1 MAVIVNSDKK
11 VSDSF
16 AIRSYE
22 VDAVKRLKPSAFMD
36 MAQEM
41 AYQAAS
47 AMKFGYYE
55 LIQSNLAWV
64 LSRMRFRFL
73 DAPQWEDE
81 VTIRTWHRGAF
92 GPFFVRDFEVVGKD
106 GHRMIEATSS
116 WVVID
121 VESRRMAR
129 PEDVLPKEDTACHDF
144 AIETPAGKVMMP
156 RGAEQTLISTHK
168 VAYSDIDLV
177 GHTNNARYVA
187 WAMDCM
193 DYGPDG
199 VTVDEVEIVFHHEA
213 RPGDA
218 IDLYR
223 ADSDGATFVEG
234 RRDGTPIFCVKLV
247 TSVK

>member
-16 AIRSYE
+16 AIKCYE
-22 VDAVKRLKPSAFMD
+22 VDSAKRLKPTAFMD

-55 LIQSNLAWV
+55 LIQNNLAWV

-73 DAPQWEDE
+73 DTPHWEDE

-121 VESRRMAR
+121 VESRRMSH

-156 RGAEQTLISTHK
+156 RGVEPEYVKTHK

-187 WAMDCM
+187 WALDCLEFGG
-193 DYGPDG
+193 DSIR
-199 VTVDEVEIVFHHEA
+199 VDEVEIVFHHEA
-213 RPGDA
+213 RPGDEIA
-218 IDLYR
+218 LLKVEK
-223 ADSDGATFVEG
+223 DGWVYVEG
-234 RRDGTPIFCVKLV
+234 RREETPVFCVKFR
-247 TSVK
+247 SN

>member
-16 AIRSYE
+16 AIKCYE
-22 VDAVKRLKPSAFMD
+22 VDSAKRLKPTAFMD

-73 DAPQWEDE
+73 DTPHWEDE

-121 VESRRMAR
+121 VESRRMSH

-156 RGAEQTLISTHK
+156 RGVEPEYVTTHK

-187 WAMDCM
+187 WALDCLE
-193 DYGPDG
+193 YGGDSIR
-199 VTVDEVEIVFHHEA
+199 VDEVEIVFHHEA
-213 RPGDA
+213 RPGDEIA
-218 IDLYR
+218 LLKVEK
-223 ADSDGATFVEG
+223 DGWVYVEG
-234 RRDGTPIFCVKLV
+234 RREETPVFCVKFR
-247 TSVK
+247 SN

>member
-16 AIRSYE
+16 AIKCYE
-22 VDAVKRLKPSAFMD
+22 VDSAKRLKPTAFMD

-55 LIQSNLAWV
+55 LIAKNLAWV

-73 DAPQWEDE
+73 DTPHWEDE

-121 VESRRMAR
+121 VESRRMSH

-156 RGAEQTLISTHK
+156 RGVEPEYVTTHK

-187 WAMDCM
+187 WALDCLEFGG
-193 DYGPDG
+193 DSIR
-199 VTVDEVEIVFHHEA
+199 VDEVEIVFHHEA
-213 RPGDA
+213 RPGDEIA
-218 IDLYR
+218 LLKVEK
-223 ADSDGATFVEG
+223 DGWVYVEG
-234 RRDGTPIFCVKLV
+234 RREETPVFCVKFR
-247 TSVK
+247 SN

>member
-16 AIRSYE
+16 AIKCYE
-22 VDAVKRLKPSAFMD
+22 VDSAKRLKPTAFMD

-73 DAPQWEDE
+73 DTPHWEDE

-121 VESRRMAR
+121 VESRRMSH

-156 RGAEQTLISTHK
+156 RGVEPEYVTTHK

-187 WAMDCM
+187 WALDCLEFGG
-193 DYGPDG
+193 DSIR
-199 VTVDEVEIVFHHEA
+199 VDEVEIVFHHEA
-213 RPGDA
+213 RPGDEIA
-218 IDLYR
+218 LLKVEK
-223 ADSDGATFVEG
+223 DGWVYVEG
-234 RRDGTPIFCVKLV
+234 RREETPVFCVKFR
-247 TSVK
+247 SN

>member
-16 AIRSYE
+16 AIKCYE
-22 VDAVKRLKPSAFMD
+22 VDSAKRLKPTAFMD

-73 DAPQWEDE
+73 DTPHWEDE

-121 VESRRMAR
+121 VESRRMSH

-156 RGAEQTLISTHK
+156 RGVEPEYVKTHK

-187 WAMDCM
+187 WALDCLEFGG
-193 DYGPDG
+193 DSIR
-199 VTVDEVEIVFHHEA
+199 VDEVEIVFHHEA
-213 RPGDA
+213 RPGDEIA
-218 IDLYR
+218 LLKVEK
-223 ADSDGATFVEG
+223 DGWVYVEG
-234 RRDGTPIFCVKLV
+234 RREETPVFCVKFR
-247 TSVK
+247 SN

>member
-16 AIRSYE
+16 AIKCYE
-22 VDAVKRLKPSAFMD
+22 VDSAKRLKPTAFMD

-73 DAPQWEDE
+73 DTPHWEDE

-121 VESRRMAR
+121 VESRRMSH
-129 PEDVLPKEDTACHDF
+129 PKDVLPKEDTACHDF

-156 RGAEQTLISTHK
+156 RGVEPEYVTTHK

-187 WAMDCM
+187 WALDCLEFGG
-193 DYGPDG
+193 DSIR
-199 VTVDEVEIVFHHEA
+199 VDEVEIVFHHEA
-213 RPGDA
+213 RPGDEIA
-218 IDLYR
+218 LLKVEK
-223 ADSDGATFVEG
+223 DGWVYVEG
-234 RRDGTPIFCVKLV
+234 RREETPVFCVKFR
-247 TSVK
+247 SN

>member
-16 AIRSYE
+16 AIKCYE
-22 VDAVKRLKPSAFMD
+22 VDSAKRLKPTAFMD

-73 DAPQWEDE
+73 DTPHWEDE

-121 VESRRMAR
+121 VESRRMSH

-156 RGAEQTLISTHK
+156 RGVEPEYVTTHK

-187 WAMDCM
+187 WALDCLEFGG
-193 DYGPDG
+193 DSIR
-199 VTVDEVEIVFHHEA
+199 VDEVEIVFHHET
-213 RPGDA
+213 RPGDEIA
-218 IDLYR
+218 LLKVEK
-223 ADSDGATFVEG
+223 DGWVYVEG
-234 RRDGTPIFCVKLV
+234 RREETPVFCVKFR
-247 TSVK
+247 SN

>member
-1 MAVIVNSDKK
+1 MAVIVDSDKK

-16 AIRSYE
+16 AIKCYE
-22 VDAVKRLKPSAFMD
+22 VDSAKRLKPTAFMD

-55 LIQSNLAWV
+55 LIQNNLAWV

-73 DAPQWEDE
+73 DTPHWEDE

-121 VESRRMAR
+121 VESRRMSH

-156 RGAEQTLISTHK
+156 RGVEPEYVKTHK

-177 GHTNNARYVA
+177 GHTNNARYVV
-187 WAMDCM
+187 WALDCLEFGG
-193 DYGPDG
+193 DSIR
-199 VTVDEVEIVFHHEA
+199 VDEVEIVFHHEA
-213 RPGDA
+213 RPGDEIA
-218 IDLYR
+218 LLKVEK
-223 ADSDGATFVEG
+223 DGWVYVEG
-234 RRDGTPIFCVKLV
+234 RREETPVFCVKFR
-247 TSVK
+247 SN

>member
-1 MAVIVNSDKK
+1 MAVIVDSDKK

-16 AIRSYE
+16 AIKCYE
-22 VDAVKRLKPSAFMD
+22 VDSAKRLKPTAFMD

-73 DAPQWEDE
+73 DTPHWEDE

-121 VESRRMAR
+121 VESRRMSH

-156 RGAEQTLISTHK
+156 RGVEPEYVTTHK

-187 WAMDCM
+187 WALDCLEFGG
-193 DYGPDG
+193 DSIR
-199 VTVDEVEIVFHHEA
+199 VDEVEIVFHHEA
-213 RPGDA
+213 RPGDEIA
-218 IDLYR
+218 LLKVEK
-223 ADSDGATFVEG
+223 DGWVYVEG
-234 RRDGTPIFCVKLV
+234 RREETPVFCVKFR
-247 TSVK
+247 SN

>member
-1 MAVIVNSDKK
+1 MAVIVDSDKK

-16 AIRSYE
+16 AIKCYE
-22 VDAVKRLKPSAFMD
+22 VDSAKRLKPTAFMD

-73 DAPQWEDE
+73 DTPHWEDE

-121 VESRRMAR
+121 VESRRMFH

-156 RGAEQTLISTHK
+156 RGVEPEYVTTHK

-187 WAMDCM
+187 WALDCLEFGG
-193 DYGPDG
+193 DSIR
-199 VTVDEVEIVFHHEA
+199 VDEVEIVFHHEA
-213 RPGDA
+213 RPGDEIA
-218 IDLYR
+218 LLKVEK
-223 ADSDGATFVEG
+223 DGWVYVEG
-234 RRDGTPIFCVKLV
+234 RREETPVFCVKFR
-247 TSVK
+247 SN

>member
-16 AIRSYE
+16 AIKCYE
-22 VDAVKRLKPSAFMD
+22 VDSAKRLKPTAFMD

-55 LIQSNLAWV
+55 LIAKNLAWV

-73 DAPQWEDE
+73 DTPHWEDE

-121 VESRRMAR
+121 VESRRMSH

-156 RGAEQTLISTHK
+156 RGVEPEYVTTHK

-187 WAMDCM
+187 WALDCLEFGG
-193 DYGPDG
+193 DSIR
-199 VTVDEVEIVFHHEA
+199 VDEVEIVFHHET
-213 RPGDA
+213 RPGDEIA
-218 IDLYR
+218 LLKVEK
-223 ADSDGATFVEG
+223 DGWVYVEG
-234 RRDGTPIFCVKLV
+234 RREEMPVFCVKF
-247 TSVK
+247 SSN